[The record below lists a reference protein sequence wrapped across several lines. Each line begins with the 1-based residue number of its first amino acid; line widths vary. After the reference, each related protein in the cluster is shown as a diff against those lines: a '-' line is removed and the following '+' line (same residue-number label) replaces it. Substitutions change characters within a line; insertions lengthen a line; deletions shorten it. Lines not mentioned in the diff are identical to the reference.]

1 MIFTVGFAYGAS
13 YDGIDGFSGGT
24 IQNDELKIVKP
35 KNTPKLKCA
44 SKSIPSSYDQSEV
57 TVSFSVRELV
67 PNGKIP
73 VVIIDGVSHN
83 KGYGY
88 GIVSSIIESKNF
100 LVQLCLKQTV
110 GGNDARTIFYSDV
123 RIDVSEYIPQQPA
136 SQQVTQPPPADPG
149 TRDSDGDGYADNI
162 DECPREYSKS
172 NNGCRVND
180 DRDGD
185 GVPNDRDDCPDEY
198 GLKSNY
204 GCPYNET
211 STSPIEPPKVQ
222 PPKDS
227 DGDGYPDIRD
237 QCPREYSKSNSGC
250 PVEQQP
256 QISMD
261 FPLDLNIDE
270 PIVILV
276 IILIVIVAVIV
287 VVKSKKNKVSTKNY
301 TSKTNS
307 TSQTSKPTSQA
318 SKSTYEEHSYV
329 DDYFR
334 LDKCCSCERKFSRFS
349 MRKTTKDSH
358 PKLPSGEYICG
369 RCNSINK
376 KWERINRGI
385 FRKSTLRNFRERQ
398 DYVPLENNPDRIN
411 VTTDREFDELINHLE
426 HGAETE
432 EEFIFHERMI
442 NESLLLEF
450 SLREQATYSKK
461 EKEYTE
467 QEETTEEKS
476 DKEFEDKK
484 NVGIESAYAVF
495 GLKIGASFKEVKK
508 RKIQLTLEW
517 HPDRNIESERKKLAE
532 KMMKEI
538 NKAYDV
544 IEKYEGK

>member
-1 MIFTVGFAYGAS
+1 MLNILHFGFLIVTFLMIFTTGFADGALPAGTRTMAGQEGDYCMYQERNS
-13 YDGIDGFSGGT
+13 WIKEFVGADG
-24 IQNDELKIVKP
+24 
-35 KNTPKLKCA
+35 
-44 SKSIPSSYDQSEV
+44 
-57 TVSFSVRELV
+57 
-67 PNGKIP
+67 
-73 VVIIDGVSHN
+73 
-83 KGYGY
+83 
-88 GIVSSIIESKNF
+88 
-100 LVQLCLKQTV
+100 CLKV
-110 GGNDARTIFYSDV
+110 DYRVDNDCGRF
-123 RIDVSEYIPQQPA
+123 SEKYRNENGMSKCERP
-136 SQQVTQPPPADPG
+136 VTPEPKSSPPPE
-149 TRDSDGDGYADNI
+149 RDSD
-162 DECPREYSKS
+162 R
-172 NNGCRVND
+172 D
-180 DRDGD
+180 DD
-185 GVPNDRDDCPDEY
+185 GVPNDRDDCPDDY

-237 QCPREYSKSNSGC
+237 QCPSKYSKSNGGC

-385 FRKSTLRNFRERQ
+385 FRKSTLRNFRERP

-411 VTTDREFDELINHLE
+411 VTADREFDELINHLE

-495 GLKIGASFKEVKK
+495 GLKIGASFEEVKK
-508 RKIQLTLEW
+508 RKRELTLEW
-517 HPDRNIESERKKLAE
+517 HPDKNIESERKKLAE